1 MLILK
6 NLLSLIQFGTNI
18 IINRFTDRNIYN
30 GDVADLKENILLM
43 NNQVQ
48 EISVQDTHI
57 IIKTDWENW
66 LKTSFSFLSKS
77 KWY

>member
-18 IINRFTDRNIYN
+18 IINRFTDGTIYK

-43 NNQVQ
+43 NN
-48 EISVQDTHI
+48 IINI
-57 IIKTDWENW
+57 IINII
-66 LKTSFSFLSKS
+66 
-77 KWY
+77 YYI